1 MNGRIYDP
9 LLGRFLS
16 ADPFI
21 IDAFDLQSFN
31 RYSYVRN
38 NPLSKIDPS
47 GFADIELIS
56 PVDPANYGGTL
67 LPSGDPHV
75 TTIEQCSRTCRRIW
89 ICKDASDPGNPTP
102 VEPSYIDTALT
113 MFGHTQGDEIRAYIC
128 FGGVGQNLKDLKENR
143 CQPKVASGCR
153 DKCRAATR
161 QTAGKMGYRGLYWFD
176 HRRRWKMDTYFC
188 EWHCKR
194 LRHA

>member
-75 TTIEQCSRTCRRIW
+75 TTI
-89 ICKDASDPGNPTP
+89 N
-102 VEPSYIDTALT
+102 V
-113 MFGHTQGDEIRAYIC
+113 
-128 FGGVGQNLKDLKENR
+128 
-143 CQPKVASGCR
+143 
-153 DKCRAATR
+153 
-161 QTAGKMGYRGLYWFD
+161 
-176 HRRRWKMDTYFC
+176 
-188 EWHCKR
+188 
-194 LRHA
+194 